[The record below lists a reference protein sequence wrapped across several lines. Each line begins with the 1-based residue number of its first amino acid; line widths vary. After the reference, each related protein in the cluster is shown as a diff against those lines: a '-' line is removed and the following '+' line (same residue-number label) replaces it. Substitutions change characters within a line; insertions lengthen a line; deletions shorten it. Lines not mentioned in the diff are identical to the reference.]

1 MRFATN
7 LFLLGVLGVA
17 ACPSAVA
24 QITPGH
30 LVSQLTV
37 AKYRDTLDNR
47 LYTRTGNN
55 RGFGAEH
62 DLARQF
68 LFDSYQAFGLDVRL
82 HPFTYNSNTYYN
94 VVAVLPGLVS
104 PAEQVIMCAHYD
116 SVNNPGADDN
126 ASGTAAV
133 LETARIL
140 SNYRFEKTIIFIA
153 FDREEQGLVG
163 STAYANQYRNDNILG
178 VVNLDMVA
186 YNPSGNQANIYGRT
200 SSNTIKQGLA
210 SALTRY
216 SGIQAVINGALD
228 RSDHAPFEAVGK
240 QACLLIE
247 RSWQSNPNYHR
258 QTDTVDTQN
267 YINYEYAVLLTKGAA
282 GYIAERAVLLPTFLP
297 EGFSIVQGF
306 HAAGGSADLNNSDDQ
321 YLRVGAI
328 RPFELNFPSASLET
342 WTTAATETPSTILL
356 QLEANVGAVP
366 AVQVVQLYDYVAGQ
380 WVTVDTRFATLTDT
394 KINLEIRESPA
405 RFVEAGT
412 KRVKARVSV
421 TDWGITVVAWSLN
434 VDRVNWVV
442 R

>member
-1 MRFATN
+1 MRITRN
-7 LFLLGVLGVA
+7 LSALTILWA
-17 ACPSAVA
+17 ASYLTAAA
-24 QITPGH
+24 QITVGQ
-30 LVSQLTV
+30 LVNQFSV
-37 AKYRDTLDNR
+37 AQYRDTVDNR
-47 LYTRTGNN
+47 LYTRTGHN

-68 LFDSYQAFGLDVRL
+68 LFNSYQSFGLDVRL

-104 PAEQVIMCAHYD
+104 PNEQVIMCAHYD

-200 SSNTIKQGLA
+200 ASNTIKQGLA

-228 RSDHAPFEAVGK
+228 RSDHAPFEAIGK

-258 QTDTVDTQN
+258 QTDTVDMQN

-297 EGFSIVQGF
+297 EGFSVVQGV
-306 HAAGGSADLNNSDDQ
+306 HVSGDATDLSNSDDR

-328 RPFELNFPSASLET
+328 RPVELNFPSASLET
-342 WTTAATETPSTILL
+342 WTTATTETPSSILL

-366 AVQVVQLYDYVAGQ
+366 AFQVVQLYDYAAGQ
-380 WVTVDTRFATLTDT
+380 WVTVDSRFAALTDM
-394 KINLEIRESPA
+394 KLNLDIQDTPS
-405 RFVEAGT
+405 RFVEPGT